1 MIGQTILHYKILEK
15 LGEGGMGEVY
25 KAQDTK
31 LDRFVALKF
40 LPSLLTA
47 SEADKARFIQEA
59 KAASAM
65 NHPNVCT
72 IHSIEEHNSQLFIV
86 MEFVEGNTL
95 RNFEETHRDASL
107 QTKRILEIA
116 AQIADGL
123 GAAHEKGIVHR
134 DIKPEN
140 IMIRKDGIAQIMD
153 FGLAKL
159 FASNNA
165 SRLTKAGSTVGT
177 MGYMSP
183 EQVQGLD
190 VDFRTDIF
198 SLGVVLYEMLAG
210 ESPFK
215 GMHESAIMYEIVN
228 VEAQPI
234 STIKPEIDPA
244 LDEIILECLE
254 KDRDERLQSAKE
266 LSRNLRKL
274 KRGSSGSKASRV
286 YQAKS
291 FTSNKAET
299 LKGVPENLLTRFKNY
314 IFKNR
319 ITAAIISL
327 LAIAV
332 IILGLLYIRKSPAS
346 NLAEPIYFSFE
357 IPGRSSQIL
366 NWQYTFQISPDG
378 KTIVYTNYSGGSS
391 VIYSRELNNL
401 VPNPI
406 RGTEGGSDPVFEN
419 NSWISFVDANYNLS
433 KIPLVGGV
441 ADTSSILCINGFNWT
456 NDGEIISADIWPSSL
471 TLEKAWKSKEQN
483 LTDLDASKN
492 EGCHL
497 LPYILPDGKEAVF
510 TVWSKDG
517 TFDDSK
523 IAVVNLIT
531 KKRKNLSY
539 NGVDLQGTSPRFI
552 QPPWGNYLLWSK
564 SGNLYAAA
572 FDLSGLNLTG
582 PAIEILEGVAVNT
595 ESGKAAY
602 SVTDADNGTIVY
614 QPGKEDTVKYDLVW
628 VDKNGNEKKAI
639 TTSGPYLMP
648 MLSKSGKGLV
658 ALTGPVYKIGMVNFE
673 QNKVDLLFPNGD
685 NTMPQI
691 TPDGSS
697 YVFVSNF
704 EDGKYNIYES
714 RLDGIGGSKKIVAT
728 EGGYPE
734 ISNLSHDSRYILY
747 NPGHAINKIYI
758 KDITTNKKPQLL
770 FMSDANF
777 TSPAFSPDNKLIT
790 YRSDEIDGK
799 FKLFI
804 RPFPINDTKIQVSLG
819 DGLFPQWSSD
829 GGELYYREGN
839 KIMAAKIQTVP
850 QLKVISRRLVC
861 ESPQVSFSSDQRD
874 FTVASDGRILM
885 LKSPEDQSKPIKL
898 NVIVNWFTEL
908 KNKLKSQD

>member
-1 MIGQTILHYKILEK
+1 MVGSTILHYNIIEE

-40 LPSLLTA
+40 LPSQLTA

-72 IHSIEEHNSQLFIV
+72 IHDIQEHNGQLFIV
-86 MEFVEGNTL
+86 MEFIEGNTL
-95 RNFEETHRDASL
+95 RNFVETHRDASL
-107 QTKRILEIA
+107 QTKRILEIG
-116 AQIADGL
+116 AQVADGL

-159 FASNNA
+159 FTTGDVSK
-165 SRLTKAGSTVGT
+165 LTKAGSTVGT

-234 STIKPEIDPA
+234 SMIKPEIDPA

-266 LSRNLRKL
+266 LARNLRKL
-274 KRGSSGSKASRV
+274 KRSSSGSRSSRI
-286 YQAKS
+286 YQARS
-291 FTSNKAET
+291 FASKETAT
-299 LKGVPENLLTRFKNY
+299 LKSESENFLSRFKNY
-314 IFKNR
+314 ISRNR
-319 ITAAIISL
+319 IATAIISL
-327 LAIAV
+327 LAAAT
-332 IILGLLYIRKSPAS
+332 IILGLSKILQSPSS
-346 NLAEPIYFSFE
+346 NFSEPVQFSFE
-357 IPGRSSQIL
+357 IPGKSSQIL
-366 NWQYTFQISPDG
+366 NWRYTFQISPDG
-378 KTIVYTNYSGGSS
+378 KTIVYTDNSGASS
-391 VIYSRELNNL
+391 IIYARDLNSL
-401 VPNPI
+401 IPSPI
-406 RGTEGGSDPVFEN
+406 RGTEDGSDPVFEN
-419 NSWISFVDANYNLS
+419 NSWISFSGASYNLR

-441 ADTSSILCINGFNWT
+441 ADTFGIGSTNGFNWT
-456 NDGEIISADIWPSSL
+456 SNGNIVNAGSWPSGL
-471 TLEKAWKSKEQN
+471 TLIKGWNGKIQE
-483 LTDLDASKN
+483 LTDIDPSKN

-497 LPYILPDGKEAVF
+497 LPFILPDEKAAVF
-510 TVWSKDG
+510 IIWSKDG
-517 TFDDSK
+517 TFSDSK
-523 IAVVNLIT
+523 IAVVNLKT
-531 KKRKNLSY
+531 KERKNLSY

-552 QPPWGNYLLWSK
+552 QPPWGNYLIWSK

-572 FDLSGLNLTG
+572 FDLSGLNVTG
-582 PAIEILEGVAVNT
+582 PAVNILEGVAVNSQ
-595 ESGKAAY
+595 SGKAAY
-602 SVTDADNGTIVY
+602 SVTNANNGTLVY
-614 QPGKEDTVKYDLVW
+614 QPGKVDTAKTDLVW

-639 TTSGPYLMP
+639 ATSGPYLMP
-648 MLSKSGKGLV
+648 MLFKNGKALV
-658 ALTGPVYKIGMVNFE
+658 VLTGPVYKIGIVNFG

-685 NTMPQI
+685 NKMPQI

-714 RLDGIGGSKKIVAT
+714 RLDGIGGAKKIVAT
-728 EGGYPE
+728 EGGYPD
-734 ISNLSHDSRYILY
+734 ISNLSPDGRYILY
-747 NPGHAINKIYI
+747 VPHPPNKIYI
-758 KDITTNKKPQLL
+758 KDLNTNQQPHLL
-770 FMSDANF
+770 FKSEAELR
-777 TSPAFSPDNKLIT
+777 SPVFSPDGKLIA
-790 YRSDEIDGK
+790 YLSNEIDGK

-804 RPFPINDTKIQVSLG
+804 RPFPVNDTKIQVSLG
-819 DGLFPQWSSD
+819 DGIFPQWSSD
-829 GGELYYREGN
+829 GNELYYREGN
-839 KIMAAKIQTVP
+839 KIMAAKIQMTP
-850 QLKVISRRLVC
+850 EPKVISRRLVC
-861 ESPQVSFSSDQRD
+861 ESPQISTGIDHRD
-874 FTVASDGRILM
+874 FTVSSDGRILM

-908 KNKLKSQD
+908 KNKLKNQD

>member
-1 MIGQTILHYKILEK
+1 MIGETILHYKILEK
-15 LGEGGMGEVY
+15 LGEGGMGEVF

-40 LPSLLTA
+40 LPSQLTA
-47 SEADKARFIQEA
+47 SEDDKARFIQEA
-59 KAASAM
+59 KAASSM

-72 IHSIEEHNSQLFIV
+72 IHDIQEHNGQLFIV
-86 MEFVEGNTL
+86 MEFIEGNTL
-95 RNFEETHRDASL
+95 RNFVETHRDASL
-107 QTKRILEIA
+107 QTKRILEIG
-116 AQIADGL
+116 AQVADGL

-159 FASNNA
+159 FTTGDV

-198 SLGVVLYEMLAG
+198 SLGVVLYEILAG

-266 LSRNLRKL
+266 LARNLRKL
-274 KRGSSGSKASRV
+274 KRSSSGSKSSRI
-286 YQAKS
+286 YQARSFASKETAPLKS
-291 FTSNKAET
+291 ESGNIIS
-299 LKGVPENLLTRFKNY
+299 RFMNY
-314 IFKNR
+314 ISRNR
-319 ITAAIISL
+319 ITTAIISL
-327 LAIAV
+327 LAVATL
-332 IILGLLYIRKSPAS
+332 ILGLLKILQLPAS
-346 NLAEPIYFSFE
+346 NFAEPVQFSFE
-357 IPGRSSQIL
+357 IPGRSNQVL

-378 KTIVYTNYSGGSS
+378 ETIVYTDYSGGSS
-391 VIYSRELNNL
+391 IIYARELNNL

-406 RGTEGGSDPVFEN
+406 RGTQGGSDPVFEN
-419 NSWISFVDANYNLS
+419 NSWISFADVNFNLS

-441 ADTSSILCINGFNWT
+441 ADTSGVNCINGFSWT
-456 NDGEIISADIWPSSL
+456 NDGEIVSADIWPSGL
-471 TLEKAWKSKEQN
+471 TLENEWNEKEQN
-483 LTDLDASKN
+483 LTEIDASKN

-497 LPYILPDGKEAVF
+497 LPYILPGDKAAVF
-510 TVWSKDG
+510 TIWSKDR
-517 TFDDSK
+517 TFNDSK
-523 IAVVNLIT
+523 IAVINLKT
-531 KKRKNLSY
+531 KDRKNLSY

-552 QPPWGNYLLWSK
+552 QPPWGTYLLWSK

-572 FDLSGLNLTG
+572 FALSGLNVIG
-582 PAIEILEGVAVNT
+582 PAVNILKGVAVNSQ
-595 ESGKAAY
+595 SGKAAY
-602 SVTDADNGTIVY
+602 SVTDANNGTIVY
-614 QPGKEDTVKYDLVW
+614 QPGNVDTAKTDLVW
-628 VDKNGNEKKAI
+628 LDKNGNEKKAI
-639 TTSGPYLMP
+639 STSGPYLMP
-648 MLSKSGKGLV
+648 MLFKNGKALV
-658 ALTGPVYKIGMVNFE
+658 VLTGPAYKIGIINFE
-673 QNKVDLLFPNGD
+673 QDNVDLLFPNGD

-714 RLDGIGGSKKIVAT
+714 RLDGIGGAKKIVAT

-734 ISNLSHDSRYILY
+734 ISNLSPGGRYILY
-747 NPGHAINKIYI
+747 IPGPPRKIYI
-758 KDITTNKKPQLL
+758 KDLSTNQQPHLL
-770 FMSDANF
+770 FKSDAEQR
-777 TSPAFSPDNKLIT
+777 SPAFSPDGKLIA
-790 YRSDEIDGK
+790 YLSNEIDGK

-804 RPFPINDTKIQVSLG
+804 RPFPVNDSKIQVSLSNVF
-819 DGLFPQWSSD
+819 FPQWSSD
-829 GGELYYREGN
+829 GSELYYREGN
-839 KIMAAKIQTVP
+839 KIMAAKIQVTP
-850 QLKVISRRLVC
+850 ELKVISRRIVC
-861 ESPQVSFSSDQRD
+861 ESPQISTGIDQRD

-908 KNKLKSQD
+908 KNKLKNPD